1 MNRKTFCLSAFIF
14 FLSILVLSEL
24 KAQSDK
30 LPEFSLT
37 ERNGIV
43 FISWNNPFEDLTQLI
58 IQRST
63 DSTKFFRSIMA
74 MPDPTSLSN
83 GYVDR
88 KEGASSMYYRIFYV
102 LPGGKY
108 AFTAA
113 RKPIRIQENKL
124 MAVSTNIS
132 VLPNPDNQSN
142 SWDSF
147 KKKKPVEMIGK
158 RNDDRETNLNFKQIG
173 VEKKTYFDPS
183 AFIFSNED
191 GNLILL
197 LPEAEKKQFELLVFK
212 DDGTPLFKMKNIKE
226 RYLLIDKSNFYQ
238 SGWFKFEL
246 YEGNRIKE
254 KNRFFIPPDSQ

>member
-1 MNRKTFCLSAFIF
+1 
-14 FLSILVLSEL
+14 
-24 KAQSDK
+24 
-30 LPEFSLT
+30 
-37 ERNGIV
+37 
-43 FISWNNPFEDLTQLI
+43 
-58 IQRST
+58 
-63 DSTKFFRSIMA
+63 
-74 MPDPTSLSN
+74 
-83 GYVDR
+83 
-88 KEGASSMYYRIFYV
+88 
-102 LPGGKY
+102 
-108 AFTAA
+108 
-113 RKPIRIQENKL
+113 